1 MALPS
6 VELAMSS
13 APGLR
18 ASRPALRPADGVGD
32 PGEGVSGE
40 IVVPAAA
47 ARDAERSIEAAPAGW
62 ADVPDPRYR
71 LVFYLCVVTIA
82 VITAAALAGA

>member
-1 MALPS
+1 
-6 VELAMSS
+6 
-13 APGLR
+13 
-18 ASRPALRPADGVGD
+18 
-32 PGEGVSGE
+32 VSGE

>member
-6 VELAMSS
+6 TAPASS
-13 APGLR
+13 SVPGLR
-18 ASRPALRPADGVGD
+18 AIEPAPRPSSDLGR

-40 IVVPAAA
+40 IVVPAVA
-47 ARDAERSIEAAPAGW
+47 ARDAERSLAAGPLGW
-62 ADVPDPRYR
+62 PELPDPRYR

-82 VITAAALAGA
+82 VIAAAALAVV